1 MSTFGPGTATKR
13 QTKSNHCD
21 ETTLALK
28 TMGDDGTDAS
38 AAAPPPQDELQ
49 LEDSNNN
56 LAELQETVSRISA
69 HKGIESVVIW
79 QNHHGRYGGGGN
91 GDIVY
96 SSQQPQGDSAKKA
109 AAAQRLLQAAE
120 DYFGSADETTA
131 TTTAAT
137 AGGAVSFVQVT
148 STSGRELMISP
159 DQGFVLA
166 VEKR

>member
-1 MSTFGPGTATKR
+1 MSTFGPGGATKR
-13 QTKSNHCD
+13 HRDYKHS
-21 ETTLALK
+21 EPK

-49 LEDSNNN
+49 MEDSNNN

-79 QNHHGRYGGGGN
+79 QNHRRNGGGGN

-120 DYFGSADETTA
+120 DYFGSADETT